1 MESYNLDT
9 LLKKKRKNLYNRM
22 HAAGKNKIIMKYNRD
37 INIILDFYSAQHW
50 PNCLWIGTA

>member
-22 HAAGKNKIIMKYNRD
+22 HAAGKHKIIIKYNRD
-37 INIILDFYSAQHW
+37 INIILDFYSAQH
-50 PNCLWIGTA
+50 

>member
-37 INIILDFYSAQHW
+37 INIILHFYSAQH
-50 PNCLWIGTA
+50 